1 MLVIQQEQLDLWQL
15 SLQLLRD
22 AGMGQPAA
30 SSRCNPRAG
39 ETRCPALPG
48 AAIAVE
54 EEQNA
59 AGAPEEQCQEGRFC
73 AGVRA
78 RTGKCLSERQMPLS
92 NDICLHSD

>member
-22 AGMGQPAA
+22 AGMGRPAA
-30 SSRCNPRAG
+30 SSRCKPRAG
-39 ETRCPALPG
+39 ETLRPALPG

-59 AGAPEEQCQEGRFC
+59 AGASKEPPAVPGGLVPHGNENKDRKTF
-73 AGVRA
+73 
-78 RTGKCLSERQMPLS
+78 
-92 NDICLHSD
+92 I